1 MSRASDS
8 TPPGPPAPDPTSPGT
23 PPAGT
28 PPGALPTDTAGGD
41 DGTDAPDQPVD
52 GRSLRWE
59 DHKAA
64 RRKIVLDSAL
74 RAIDAEGPDV
84 GVQQIAEYARLP
96 RSVVYRLFRE
106 RTDLDEQVRA
116 HIVSS
121 MMETLAPAL
130 VPEGSVGFAINRAI
144 HTYVKWIAAHPN
156 LHQFLSTGPKR
167 PARAAQSLDGVKT
180 AFGLY
185 VTDVVSAGLATLD
198 LSGNRAE
205 AVSFGLVGLVDGAV
219 NQWLHHGEGRLPTS
233 ELADVLSSAAFEVIS
248 GALRDLG
255 VTLDREAPL
264 GEITGDI
271 RPLLEN

>member
-1 MSRASDS
+1 M
-8 TPPGPPAPDPTSPGT
+8 TS
-23 PPAGT
+23 
-28 PPGALPTDTAGGD
+28 GAEGS
-41 DGTDAPDQPVD
+41 DAPEQPVD

-74 RAIDAEGPDV
+74 RAIDAEGSDV

-130 VPEGSVGFAINRAI
+130 VPEGSVDFAINRAI
-144 HTYVKWIAAHPN
+144 HTYVEWIAAHPN

-185 VTDVVSAGLATLD
+185 VTDVVAAGLATLD
-198 LSGNRAE
+198 LPGDRAE

-233 ELADVLSSAAFEVIS
+233 ELADVLSSAALDVIS

>member
-1 MSRASDS
+1 MSPASDS
-8 TPPGPPAPDPTSPGT
+8 PAPGSAAPGSSASSPASDP
-23 PPAGT
+23 ANE
-28 PPGALPTDTAGGD
+28 AADQEA
-41 DGTDAPDQPVD
+41 AEQPVD
-52 GRSLRWE
+52 GRSVRWE

-64 RRKIVLDSAL
+64 RRKIVLDSAM
-74 RAIDAEGPDV
+74 RAVDSEGPDV

-106 RTDLDEQVRA
+106 RTDLDDQVRA

-130 VPEGSVGFAINRAI
+130 VPEGSVEFAVNRAI
-144 HTYVKWIAAHPN
+144 HTYVEWIAAHPN
-156 LHQFLSTGPKR
+156 LHQFLSSGPKR

-185 VTDVVSAGLATLD
+185 VTDVIAAGLATLHLPGD
-198 LSGNRAE
+198 RAE

-219 NQWLHHGEGRLPTS
+219 NPWLHHGEGRLPTN
-233 ELADVLSSAAFEVIS
+233 ELADVLSSAALDVIS

-255 VTLDREAPL
+255 VTLDRQAPL
-264 GEITGDI
+264 GQITGDI
-271 RPLLEN
+271 RPLLGN